1 MFPTIFREKR
11 CFPISPNN
19 QGTVKMSS
27 AEAIRLQNV
36 VFGYDPRT
44 PVLQVDELVVKAG
57 KRVFLY
63 GPSGS
68 GKTTLLSV
76 ITGVLQPQQGSC
88 VVLDKEL
95 TTMSMSARDQHR
107 GSQMGYIFQ
116 SFNLIPYLTVRQNVA
131 LPCEAHERRRKHIV
145 AATVAEEVERLMR
158 RLGLE
163 PYLDRPVTK
172 LSTGQQQRVAIARAV
187 IGRPSLV
194 IADEPTSSLDID
206 RQQAFLELLFEV
218 CDEAGAT
225 LVFVSHDRSL
235 AERFDEKIA
244 LNEVNQVCA

>member
-1 MFPTIFREKR
+1 MA
-11 CFPISPNN
+11 NA
-19 QGTVKMSS
+19 Q
-27 AEAIRLQNV
+27 AIHLRDV
-36 VFGYDPRT
+36 VFGYDQKT
-44 PVLQVDELVVKAG
+44 PVLRLDELAVEAG

-68 GKTTLLSV
+68 GKTTLLGL
-76 ITGVLQPQQGSC
+76 ITGVLQPQRGSC
-88 VVLDKEL
+88 QVLGNEL
-95 TTMSMSARDQHR
+95 TAMSMSARDQLR

-131 LPCEAHERRRKHIV
+131 LPCQAHARRRKHIV
-145 AATVAEEVERLMR
+145 AGTVTQEVERLVQ

-163 PYLDRPVTK
+163 PYLDRNVTK

-194 IADEPTSSLDID
+194 IADEPTSSLDSD

-218 CDEAGAT
+218 CDEAQAT

-235 AERFDEKIA
+235 MQRFDEQIA
-244 LNEVNQVCA
+244 LNQINQVVA